1 MKALAVLAAVALPLS
16 AVQPSAPG
24 PVLSA
29 AEQFGQ
35 SAAKAFSTSELA
47 PEVAGDAVLSPAQRS
62 AGIPAYT
69 TAGWDL
75 PTTDG
80 RTVQLVPPGGLGAG
94 EVTASGQVV
103 YADAGAGYDVLAENT
118 AIGKRMVTR
127 ISGPDK
133 TRTITMFVRTPADT
147 VMLAHTNGFLTVN
160 QATRTAETV
169 AMFAPSEVRDTRG
182 ALVPSAYITQQLQ
195 PNLYLLSQVISPDAS
210 TAWPVYA
217 DPFGIDIPNPITA
230 AKNAVSAVANAGE
243 QLVNKAVE
251 VAAPAVKSFAAANA
265 QLASQAW
272 SGIKTGANYVKE
284 NPLEFAQIVGGTAL
298 VASGVGSGFGASLIV
313 SGASGLVNK
322 AAEANPDNQWL
333 QVAAVATEAATY
345 IGPGGITK
353 KGLQEAATLAKGG
366 VETIAQK
373 AVPKLTTKADAAAKA
388 VVPTPA
394 TKLADDIPA
403 SVGKAPEV
411 PAANPAAAPKAPNA
425 PPASAREV
433 PCTGQSFAPDTLVV
447 LADRS
452 TKAISTITASDLVL
466 ATDPATGVTA
476 PQPVSGVWVNHDT
489 DLLDLTIAGGDG
501 QATVVHTTAGHPF
514 YRDNTTGGG
523 VTGLAAKA
531 GATARGW
538 TNGADL
544 RTGDHL
550 TTLDGTPA
558 RVIGTRVVPGTADM
572 WDLTVENT
580 HTFHL
585 ATTAGNVLVHNCTI
599 PKAAPGEP
607 QGGIYVVKNPQGQ
620 DVYVGRANDIERRIG
635 EHLREPDPLK
645 QKIRP
650 GDTVHV
656 AHRTDDYAAQRGL
669 EQHEIRERGT
679 LNRDKDQSVLGRNFK
694 NGVDPK
700 SKKAPGYEKAADDH
714 LAAQQP
720 RVTSPAQQ
728 RGTQAAHGQSVT
740 NGQRA
745 KAVNGAH
752 QNGNSAA
759 GNKPTSS
766 GTGTHHDGSGGSH
779 SGGSKSNK
787 GNGKGKGNRAKHA
800 RHGH

>member
-1 MKALAVLAAVALPLS
+1 MKALAVLAVAALPLS
-16 AVQPSAPG
+16 VVQPSASR

-29 AEQFGQ
+29 TEQFAQ
-35 SAAKAFSTSELA
+35 SAAKAFGTSELG
-47 PEVAGDAVLSPAQRS
+47 PELAGDAVLPPAQRS
-62 AGIPAYT
+62 AEIPADT
-69 TAGWDL
+69 AAGWDL

-80 RTVQLVPPGGLGAG
+80 RTVQLVPPGGL
-94 EVTASGQVV
+94 ASGQITSAGQVV
-103 YADAGAGYDVLAENT
+103 YSDAGAGYDVLAENT

-127 ISGPDK
+127 ISGPEK
-133 TRTITMFVRTPADT
+133 TRTVTMFVRTPADT

-160 QATRTAETV
+160 QATPEAETV
-169 AMFAPSEVRDTRG
+169 AMFAPSEVRDSKG
-182 ALVPSAYITQQLQ
+182 SLVASAYITQQLQ
-195 PNLYLLSQVISPDAS
+195 PNLYLLSQVISPDSS

-230 AKNAVSAVANAGE
+230 AKNAVTAVASAGE
-243 QLVNKAVE
+243 QFVTKAVE
-251 VAAPAVKSFAAANA
+251 VAAPAVKTFAAMNQ

-322 AAEANPDNQWL
+322 AAEANPDNKWL
-333 QVAAVATEAATY
+333 QAAAVATEAATY

-353 KGLQEAATLAKGG
+353 KGLQEAASLAKTG
-366 VETIAQK
+366 VEKLA
-373 AVPKLTTKADAAAKA
+373 PKLTTKADDAAKA
-388 VVPTPA
+388 VVPTPP

-411 PAANPAAAPKAPNA
+411 PANPAAAPKAPNA

-433 PCTGQSFAPDTLVV
+433 PCTGQSFTPDTRVV
-447 LADRS
+447 LADGT

-489 DLLDLTIAGGDG
+489 DLLDLTITNSGG
-501 QATVVHTTAGHPF
+501 QTAVVHTTAGHPF
-514 YRDNTTGGG
+514 YRDNTTAGA
-523 VTGLAAKA
+523 VTGLAAKT
-531 GATARGW
+531 GAPVRGW
-538 TNGADL
+538 TNAADL
-544 RTGDHL
+544 RAGDRL
-550 TTLDGTPA
+550 TTATGSTPA
-558 RVIGTRVVPGTADM
+558 TVVNARVVTGQADM

-585 ATTAGNVLVHNCTI
+585 ATPAGNVLVHNCTI

-607 QGGIYVVKNPQGQ
+607 KGGIYVVKNPQGQ

-635 EHLREPDPLK
+635 EHLRAGD
-645 QKIRP
+645 KIQP

-656 AHRTDDYAAQRGL
+656 VHRTDNYAAQRGL

-679 LNRDKDQSVLGRNFK
+679 LNRDRDDNLIRP
-694 NGVDPK
+694 GV
-700 SKKAPGYEKAADDH
+700 SGEFFRWEGWA
-714 LAAQQP
+714 
-720 RVTSPAQQ
+720 
-728 RGTQAAHGQSVT
+728 RGIEVIEA
-740 NGQRA
+740 
-745 KAVNGAH
+745 
-752 QNGNSAA
+752 
-759 GNKPTSS
+759 
-766 GTGTHHDGSGGSH
+766 
-779 SGGSKSNK
+779 
-787 GNGKGKGNRAKHA
+787 
-800 RHGH
+800 

>member
-1 MKALAVLAAVALPLS
+1 MLAAVAVPLS
-16 AVQPSAPG
+16 MVQPSATRPA
-24 PVLSA
+24 LSA
-29 AEQFGQ
+29 AEQFAQ
-35 SAAKAFSTSELA
+35 SAATAFSTSELG
-47 PEVAGDAVLSPAQRS
+47 PELAGDAVLPPAQRS
-62 AGIPAYT
+62 AGIPADT
-69 TAGWDL
+69 AAGWDL

-80 RTVQLVPPGGLGAG
+80 RTVQLVPPGQLGAG
-94 EVTASGQVV
+94 EVTPSGQVV
-103 YADAGAGYDVLAENT
+103 YPDAGAGYDVLAENT

-133 TRTITMFVRTPADT
+133 TRTVTMFVRTPADT

-160 QATRTAETV
+160 EATPTAQTV
-169 AMFAPSEVRDTRG
+169 AMFAPSEVRDSAG

-195 PNLYLLSQVISPDAS
+195 PNLYLLSQVISPDSS

-230 AKNAVSAVANAGE
+230 AKNAVSSVVSSGE

-322 AAEANPDNQWL
+322 AAQANPDNQWL

-353 KGLQEAATLAKGG
+353 KGLQEAATLAKDG
-366 VETIAQK
+366 VETLAQK
-373 AVPKLTTKADAAAKA
+373 ALPKLTTKADDAAKA
-388 VVPTPA
+388 VVPTPPA
-394 TKLADDIPA
+394 RLADDIPA

-411 PAANPAAAPKAPNA
+411 PAANPAAPKAPNA
-425 PPASAREV
+425 PPASPREV
-433 PCTGQSFAPDTLVV
+433 PCTGQSFTPETRVV

-452 TKAISTITASDLVL
+452 TKSISAITVADRVL
-466 ATDPATGVTA
+466 ATDPATGITA
-476 PQPVSGVWVNHDT
+476 PQRVSGVWVNHDT
-489 DLLDLTIAGGDG
+489 DLLDLTITNSDG
-501 QATVVHTTAGHPF
+501 QSTVVHTTAGHPF
-514 YRDNTTGGG
+514 YRDNTNISG
-523 VTGLAAKA
+523 VTGLVAKT

-538 TNGADL
+538 TNAADL
-544 RTGDHL
+544 QAADRL

-558 RVIGTRVVPGTADM
+558 QVVSTRVVPGQADM

-607 QGGIYVVKNPQGQ
+607 SGGIYVVKNPQGQ

-679 LNRDKDQSVLGRNFK
+679 LNPTKSDGVLGRNFK

-700 SKKAPGYEKAADDH
+700 SKKAPGYEQAASDH
-714 LAAQQP
+714 LAANGQP
-720 RVTSPAQQ
+720 RITSPAQQ

-759 GNKPTSS
+759 GNKPSSS
-766 GTGTHHDGSGGSH
+766 GTGSHHDGSGSSH